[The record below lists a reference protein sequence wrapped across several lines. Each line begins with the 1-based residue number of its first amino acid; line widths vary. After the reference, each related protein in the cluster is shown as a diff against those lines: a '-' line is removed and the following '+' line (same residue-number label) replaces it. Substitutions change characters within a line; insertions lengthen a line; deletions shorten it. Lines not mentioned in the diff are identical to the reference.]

1 MQKYTLYTLVDITNS
16 GITNPNSKDI
26 LGYNQQQN
34 LNTVI
39 QLIGMRSQ
47 PINVSVSVK
56 EAQDIVDLG
65 FGNAFKG
72 LHTVWK
78 MEFNSEHTDVFN
90 KNQNQ
95 VHFLETEFEG
105 AVFTS
110 GLTETVNFEKDLFV
124 VFDNETKNTYFKY
137 G

>member
-90 KNQNQ
+90 KNGNF
-95 VHFLETEFEG
+95 VYFLETEFEG

-110 GLTETVNFEKDLFV
+110 GLAETVSFKQNLFSI
-124 VFDNETKNTYFKY
+124 FDDKIKNTYFTY